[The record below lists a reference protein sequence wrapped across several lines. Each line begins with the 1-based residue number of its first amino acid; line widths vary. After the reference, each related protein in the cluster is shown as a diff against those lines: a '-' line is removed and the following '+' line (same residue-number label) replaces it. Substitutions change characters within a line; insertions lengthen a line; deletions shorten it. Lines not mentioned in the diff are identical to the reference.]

1 MSLASLSAKIRLLPV
16 TLAAAALAFGV
27 HAGELVQKMQSKTV
41 SAASRAANKPANT
54 PVAKP
59 YIAAQPTRTA
69 IELAQ
74 EISAKSAGADE
85 SKRQFELRER
95 LLETS
100 EKRIDAKLAQL
111 KVAQAQSDS
120 FSAGGRGTAN
130 AQFASLVKVYEV
142 MKPKDAARI
151 FEKLDMPV
159 QLAVATAMKE
169 RNMAAL
175 MSEMSPEAAR
185 KLTMEMAAQA
195 QLTGYTSR
203 QGRSYVAR

>member
-1 MSLASLSAKIRLLPV
+1 MLFSALFSSIRILPL
-16 TLAAAALAFGV
+16 TLATAALAFGV
-27 HAGELVQKMQSKTV
+27 HAGEVVQQ
-41 SAASRAANKPANT
+41 ARAKQT
-54 PVAKP
+54 RPVVRSL
-59 YIAAQPTRTA
+59 PTKSVQAVEHTRIE

-74 EISAKSAGADE
+74 EILARKEEADD
-85 SKRQFELRER
+85 SKRQYDLRAR

-100 EKRIDAKLAQL
+100 EKRLDAKLAQIKAAGVL
-111 KVAQAQSDS
+111 SGQSPT
-120 FSAGGRGTAN
+120 SAGNNGNT
-130 AQFASLVKVYEV
+130 QFASLVKVYEV

-151 FEKLDMPV
+151 FEKLDLPV

-185 KLTMEMAAQA
+185 KLTMEMAMQA
-195 QLTGYTSR
+195 QLTGFASR

>member
-1 MSLASLSAKIRLLPV
+1 MSLASLSAKIRLLPI

-41 SAASRAANKPANT
+41 GAASRPANK

-59 YIAAQPTRTA
+59 YIAAQPTRTE

-74 EISAKSAGADE
+74 EISAKTAGADE

-111 KVAQAQSDS
+111 KVAQAQSDN
-120 FSAGGRGTAN
+120 FSAGGRGTVN
-130 AQFASLVKVYEV
+130 TQFASLVKVYEV

-151 FEKLDMPV
+151 FEKLDLPV